1 VAAYANGTNLGELGV
16 VTNDIKGFEGFS
28 GTIIDKMILGTLH
41 IGIGKNTTFEGGT
54 VYSNIYH
61 EAVSAE
67 MTLVADNTTVIQDGK
82 LMLG

>member
-1 VAAYANGTNLGELGV
+1 
-16 VTNDIKGFEGFS
+16 
-28 GTIIDKMILGTLH
+28 MILGTLH

-67 MTLVADNTTVIQDGK
+67 MTLVVDNTTVIQDGK